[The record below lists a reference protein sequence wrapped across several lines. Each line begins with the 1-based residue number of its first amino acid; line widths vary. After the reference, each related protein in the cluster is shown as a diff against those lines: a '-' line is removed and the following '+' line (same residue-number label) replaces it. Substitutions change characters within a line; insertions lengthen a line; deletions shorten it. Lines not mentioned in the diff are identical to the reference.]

1 MYGYYEKKLHV
12 NHFWQLRGQGK
23 ENIGN
28 DLHLESLL
36 IVKQIFLITGNVKSP
51 V

>member
-1 MYGYYEKKLHV
+1 M
-12 NHFWQLRGQGK
+12 GQGK

>member
-1 MYGYYEKKLHV
+1 MYGYYKKKLHV